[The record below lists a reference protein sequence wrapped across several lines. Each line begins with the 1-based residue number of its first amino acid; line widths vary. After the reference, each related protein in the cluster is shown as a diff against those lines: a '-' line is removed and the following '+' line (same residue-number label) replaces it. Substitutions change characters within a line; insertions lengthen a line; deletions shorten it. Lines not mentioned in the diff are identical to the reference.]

1 MTTLEGEIRE
11 GSLVRGFPS
20 ESEREARGEE
30 SVIYEAIEVNS
41 FSQAVEEILAKGG
54 NEQGFCFVD
63 FDQTLTGADL
73 RSVRDPQISEEVKD
87 SFNKLLRKFSPGRLC
102 LTTNRGYGSSAL
114 GNLVFRTD
122 KALEEMT
129 KFLEE
134 SDYPGTVPI
143 FLGLEKQ
150 IPNLKTNGRAELVNH
165 LVALIINDNNFQGH
179 IGISVIEDSSLLG
192 LDRSVFPKE
201 IAREVHEKLKEE
213 YQREVTIG
221 IKDYVLKHK

>member
-1 MTTLEGEIRE
+1 
-11 GSLVRGFPS
+11 
-20 ESEREARGEE
+20 
-30 SVIYEAIEVNS
+30 
-41 FSQAVEEILAKGG
+41 
-54 NEQGFCFVD
+54 
-63 FDQTLTGADL
+63 
-73 RSVRDPQISEEVKD
+73 
-87 SFNKLLRKFSPGRLC
+87 
-102 LTTNRGYGSSAL
+102 
-114 GNLVFRTD
+114 
-122 KALEEMT
+122 MT

-201 IAREVHEKLKEE
+201 IAREVHEKLREE
-213 YQREVTIG
+213 HQKEVTIG
-221 IKDYVLKHK
+221 IKDYVIKHK